1 MRVNEMTTDDA
12 PSQSSGEKSGFHAD
26 FGFFTHW
33 LQRLSQPDRY
43 RPVLD
48 HFRNFV
54 MESYSLAP
62 KQEVLGQAC
71 TQRR

>member
-1 MRVNEMTTDDA
+1 VDIRR
-12 PSQSSGEKSGFHAD
+12 QSSNERGGFYAD
-26 FGFFTHW
+26 FGFFTRW

-54 MESYSLAP
+54 MESYPLAP
-62 KQEVLGQAC
+62 GQEVLGQL
-71 TQRR
+71 